1 MRLPFD
7 SLIFYN
13 RLVSVNVGY
22 PFHPFTAKPSPLHRG
37 VASFTLSPQRLKHH
51 LRLVLALNNDEYAVL
66 VGWQLIAYKATHDVV
81 NFN

>member
-22 PFHPFTAKPSPLHRG
+22 PFHPFTASPMPSPLKNN
-37 VASFTLSPQRLKHH
+37 LSL
-51 LRLVLALNNDEYAVL
+51 LIALNDDEYAVL
-66 VGWQLIAYKATHDVV
+66 IAR
-81 NFN
+81 